1 MHSPNIRLLFLV
13 LVVLISSLLTS
24 RYKLA
29 APYDRPYGSPIN
41 LGRQAFEV
49 AFAKQGSQLAT
60 VGTSEATTGTEGETE
75 AYWEED
81 EDELNEWCA
90 RFSPLRSSANS

>member
-1 MHSPNIRLLFLV
+1 MLSPNSTRTYIRLLFLV

-41 LGRQAFEV
+41 LGHQAFAV
-49 AFAKQGSQLAT
+49 AFAKQGTQLA
-60 VGTSEATTGTEGETE
+60 ATTGTNEAATTTE
-75 AYWEED
+75 EEYWEED
-81 EDELNEWCA
+81 GDELSEWCV
-90 RFSPLRSSANS
+90 FPLLSL